1 MSGVFKLKQHVS
13 ILLPFLLISCAS
25 VSFQRDIS
33 DYQDQILDLET
44 KIAANPNDAEAL
56 RDLGVI
62 YFETAN
68 YATAQGFLEKAYA
81 LTASDA
87 KTMFYHGLNL
97 EFQGRTDESMVVQGR
112 YAEVSRLS
120 GYRGLMQG
128 RYQRLSRQLVRQE
141 IRTLIGQEQQLD
153 ASRLETKT
161 LAVFPLDYQG
171 TDERFRALGRGLS
184 EMMIVDLGQVSEL
197 KLLERIRL
205 QTLLEELQ
213 LAHGDVVDR
222 QTAPR
227 VGRLLGA
234 GRILAGSFNVL
245 QREQLQV
252 DMVSW
257 DMVQQDFPD
266 AVSRSSTLNNLFRL
280 EKQLVFRVI
289 TQMGIQL
296 TEAERQNIQRVP
308 TRNLQAFFA
317 YCRGLQEEDAGRF
330 DAAANLFQGAA
341 QLDPG
346 FQAAA
351 SSAEAN
357 ESLSQAGGTSDE
369 ILTELAVV
377 EGQAPPRTSQQA
389 LINSRLGNLSNNIG
403 SNFIPGQDTR
413 KPTEEAVE
421 AGADIGELAEPPPPP
436 PPPQGSN

>member
-1 MSGVFKLKQHVS
+1 M
-13 ILLPFLLISCAS
+13 ISCAG
-25 VSFQRDIS
+25 VRFQRDIS
-33 DYQDQILDLET
+33 EYQDRIVDLET
-44 KIAANPNDAEAL
+44 KLAANSNDAEAL

-68 YATAQGFLEKAYA
+68 YATAEGFLQKAYA

-97 EFQGRTDESMVVQGR
+97 EFQGRMAESMEVQAR
-112 YAEVSRLS
+112 YSEISRLS
-120 GYRGLMQG
+120 RYRGLMQG

-141 IRTLIGQEQQLD
+141 IRTLIGQEEQLD
-153 ASRLETKT
+153 ATRLQTKT

-171 TDERFRALGRGLS
+171 TDERFAALGRGLS
-184 EMMIVDLGQVSEL
+184 EMMIVDLGQVREL

-205 QTLLEELQ
+205 QTLLDELQ
-213 LAHGDVVDR
+213 LAQSDVVDR

-245 QREQLQV
+245 QRDQLQI

-266 AVSRSSTLNNLFRL
+266 AVSRTGALSNLFRL

-296 TEAERQNIQRVP
+296 TEEERQNIQRVP

-330 DAAANLFQGAA
+330 DAAANFFQNAV
-341 QLDPG
+341 QLDPE

-357 ESLSQAGGTSDE
+357 ENLSQAGGTSDE
-369 ILTELAVV
+369 ILSELAVV
-377 EGQAPPRTSQQA
+377 EGQTAPRTSQQD
-389 LINSRLGNLSNNIG
+389 LINSRLGNLSNSIG

-413 KPTEEAVE
+413 KATEEAVE
-421 AGADIGELAEPPPPP
+421 AGADLGELAEPPPPP
-436 PPPQGSN
+436 PPPQGNQRR